1 MVTDHRP
8 LCKILEHNQGVPSSA
23 AARMQR
29 WALILSAY
37 QYTLQYIP
45 GSQNQCA
52 DCMSR
57 LPTPCYA
64 RDTAEY
70 MSSALAMD
78 ISSLPVTA
86 RDIAKATCKDCV
98 LAVVLQSV
106 RHGQWSMPVSEG
118 VTPFID
124 GELSLVAKMVVY
136 CGVKG
141 LLFQRLCSLV
151 CYRNFMKGTLEFVI

>member
-1 MVTDHRP
+1 
-8 LCKILEHNQGVPSSA
+8 
-23 AARMQR
+23 MQR
-29 WALILSAY
+29 WALILNAY

-45 GSQNQCA
+45 GSQNECA
-52 DCMSR
+52 NCMSR

-64 RDTAEY
+64 RDSAEY

-118 VTPFID
+118 VTPFYRRRT
-124 GELSLVAKMVVY
+124 ELSCQDGCILWGQRVVIPKALQS
-136 CGVKG
+136 C
-141 LLFQRLCSLV
+141 LL
-151 CYRNFMKGTLEFVI
+151 

>member
-1 MVTDHRP
+1 MVADHRP
-8 LCKILEHNQGVPSSA
+8 HCKILGHNQGVPSLA

-45 GSQNQCA
+45 GSQNQCT

-57 LPTPCYA
+57 LPTPCHA
-64 RDTAEY
+64 RVSAEY

-78 ISSLPVTA
+78 ISSLSVTA

-106 RHGQWSMPVSEG
+106 RHGQ
-118 VTPFID
+118 
-124 GELSLVAKMVVY
+124 
-136 CGVKG
+136 
-141 LLFQRLCSLV
+141 
-151 CYRNFMKGTLEFVI
+151 